1 LCLSFFLFFISVL
14 LCLKYSRW
22 PDISILTVL
31 SKFPTVQNTKGE
43 EMSEKEITLHFELD
57 DERENRTYFTLK
69 KLPNFLNEPDLS
81 KAIILFVD
89 NAINAIS
96 ECDERTARCEET
108 LKAIL
113 GRQTHGRTEW
123 Q

>member
-1 LCLSFFLFFISVL
+1 
-14 LCLKYSRW
+14 LKYSRLFG
-22 PDISILTVL
+22 ISFLTVL
-31 SKFPTVQNTKGE
+31 SKFPTIQNTKGE
-43 EMSEKEITLHFELD
+43 EMSEKEIALHFDLD
-57 DERENRTYFTLK
+57 DERENRTYFALK

-89 NAINAIS
+89 NAINAIA

-113 GRQTHGRTEW
+113 GRQVPGRTEW

>member
-1 LCLSFFLFFISVL
+1 
-14 LCLKYSRW
+14 
-22 PDISILTVL
+22 
-31 SKFPTVQNTKGE
+31 
-43 EMSEKEITLHFELD
+43 MSQKEINLHFNLD
-57 DERENRTYFTLK
+57 DEREKRVYFALK

-89 NAINAIS
+89 NAVNAIA
-96 ECDERTARCEET
+96 ECDNRTVRCEET

-113 GRQTHGRTEW
+113 GQQAHGSTQW

>member
-1 LCLSFFLFFISVL
+1 M
-14 LCLKYSRW
+14 KYSRLS
-22 PDISILTVL
+22 DISILTVYQNSQL
-31 SKFPTVQNTKGE
+31 SKSEKGE
-43 EMSEKEITLHFELD
+43 EISEKEIPLPFDLD
-57 DERENRTYFTLK
+57 EERENLSYCALK

-89 NAINAIS
+89 NAINATA

-108 LKAIL
+108 IKAIL
-113 GRQTHGRTEW
+113 GHQARGRTEW